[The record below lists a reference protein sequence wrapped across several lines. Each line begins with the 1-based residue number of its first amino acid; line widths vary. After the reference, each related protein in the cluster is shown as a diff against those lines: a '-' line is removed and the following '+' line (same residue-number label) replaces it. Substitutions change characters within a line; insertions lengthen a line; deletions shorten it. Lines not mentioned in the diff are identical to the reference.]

1 MIDEGPLI
9 HFCLSTSALV
19 TLFELPLLFVTL
31 TDIIPLPA
39 QLLDLLIELQAREE
53 EEVTLNMCGEGDA
66 ESGVA
71 MDGEGEVCMWGSP
84 PRHRQRPTRTQCSPC
99 IGEGALNVN
108 EHGTCVANSSSSSS
122 SSRMTGGKTFASAAA
137 SVSIDDTPRK
147 MRRMQA
153 MKNARFNQTG
163 QLVLTYSS
171 LLGNLHPFL
180 TTHSV
185 NFFCSFCHLLERNK
199 SVMTVQKSWTEQSH
213 QFISDRDLLGPMANT
228 TSPSPSKPRHASSR
242 EDA

>member
-1 MIDEGPLI
+1 
-9 HFCLSTSALV
+9 
-19 TLFELPLLFVTL
+19 
-31 TDIIPLPA
+31 
-39 QLLDLLIELQAREE
+39 
-53 EEVTLNMCGEGDA
+53 MCGEGDA

-99 IGEGALNVN
+99 VGEGALNVN
-108 EHGTCVANSSSSSS
+108 EHGTSVANSSSSSSSS
-122 SSRMTGGKTFASAAA
+122 SSRMTGGKTSASASASA

-163 QLVLTYSS
+163 RLVLTYSS
-171 LLGNLHPFL
+171 LLGNLQPFL

-185 NFFCSFCHLLERNK
+185 NF
-199 SVMTVQKSWTEQSH
+199 SVCFVI
-213 QFISDRDLLGPMANT
+213 F
-228 TSPSPSKPRHASSR
+228 
-242 EDA
+242 